1 MGQGYI
7 YVLAN
12 SSMPN
17 MVKVGKTTRQ
27 PSLRAQE
34 LSSVTGVPTPF
45 VVMYEKQFN
54 NCDFAESFIH
64 ELLSIKGFRVS
75 SNREFFNAPI
85 HDVIDTVL
93 QAVSHDATTNSYQ
106 DEDDDEYF
114 DNKDNKL
121 DDLVLA
127 DKEPLPVWFD
137 IWTEAEKYYHG
148 FGDVLQDFNHA
159 MKLYKQS
166 IKLGCIIAYRTIGN
180 MYLHGEGV
188 VENSKK
194 AFDWYREGAKKENY
208 VCYIDMAR
216 LFLLEDRNESNFIK
230 SLQLFCRTRKECFN
244 AFLERESGMFMTI
257 IHQLSFFDAY
267 QIPFEFLE
275 FLAESESEVNEYF
288 EMIEGLIAS
297 GNINNIDV
305 DVNSLRLSY
314 TMLRNRV

>member
-54 NCDFAESFIH
+54 NCDFAENFIH
-64 ELLSIKGFRVS
+64 ELLSVKGFRVS

-85 HDVIDTVL
+85 HDVIDAVL

-106 DEDDDEYF
+106 DDDGEYF

-121 DDLVLA
+121 DDLVFSE
-127 DKEPLPVWFD
+127 KEQLPVWFD
-137 IWTEAEKYYHG
+137 IWTEAESYYYG
-148 FGDVLQDFNHA
+148 FGDELQDFNHA

-166 IKLGCIIAYRTIGN
+166 IKLGCIMAYKRIGD
-180 MYLHGEGV
+180 MYLRGEGV

-208 VCYIDMAR
+208 VCYIDMAN
-216 LFLLEDRNESNFIK
+216 LFLFEDKNESNFIK
-230 SLQLFCRTRKECFN
+230 CLQLFCRSRKEHFN
-244 AFLERESGMFMTI
+244 AFIEQESRIFSSI
-257 IHQLSFFDAY
+257 ITHLNYFNEC

-288 EMIEGLIAS
+288 EMVDRFIDS
-297 GNINNIDV
+297 GDIHDIDV
-305 DVNSLRLSY
+305 DSLRMTY
-314 TMLRNRV
+314 KMLTSRV

>member
-54 NCDFAESFIH
+54 NCDYAENFIH

-75 SNREFFNAPI
+75 SNREFFNAPV
-85 HDVIDTVL
+85 HDVIDAVL
-93 QAVSHDATTNSYQ
+93 QAVSHDTTTSSYQ
-106 DEDDDEYF
+106 DDDSEYF
-114 DNKDNKL
+114 DNQDNEL

-127 DKEPLPVWFD
+127 EKEPLPVWFD
-137 IWTEAEKYYHG
+137 IWTEAESYYFG

-166 IKLGCIIAYRTIGN
+166 IKLGCIIAYRRIGE
-180 MYLHGEGV
+180 MYLSGEGV

-194 AFDWYREGAKKENY
+194 AFDWYREGAKKGNY
-208 VCYIDMAR
+208 VCYIDMAK
-216 LFLLEDRNESNFIK
+216 LFLFEEKNENNFIK
-230 SLQLFCRTRKECFN
+230 CLQLFCRSRKEHFN
-244 AFLERESGMFMTI
+244 AFLEKESRILSAI
-257 IHQLSFFDAY
+257 IPLLSYFDEY
-267 QIPFEFLE
+267 QIPFEFLQ

-288 EMIEGLIAS
+288 EMVDRYIAS
-297 GNINNIDV
+297 GDIDNVDV
-305 DVNSLRLSY
+305 DSMRLSY
-314 TMLRNRV
+314 TMLTNRV